1 MSAGTDPLESS
12 ASVLARV
19 VVARRDQLAFL
30 DAAAKDIPGLKTVGC
45 DVSKRDDMMWW
56 SDSRPA
62 IVGTG
67 TSRR

>member
-12 ASVLARV
+12 ASALARV
-19 VVARRDQLAFL
+19 GVARRDQLAFL
-30 DAAAKDIPGLKTVGC
+30 DAAAKDIPGLKTVVC
-45 DVSKRDDMMWW
+45 DVSKRDDMM

-62 IVGTG
+62 MVGTG